1 MMGGWEREGEI
12 EAGGRR
18 LAFAEAGPESDL
30 LSIVFIHGAGGSR
43 KSWSHLLHDISR
55 LGLHAIALELP
66 GHGASPGQGTP
77 PGQGSRKIGSYAE
90 TVEAFIEARG
100 LARPVLAGHSMG
112 GAVALTCGL
121 NIPARRG
128 GVVLTWA
135 GSRLRV
141 MESILAGVLSNF
153 EATAAEIVDF
163 LFAPSAPAALAEE
176 GRRQLLEC
184 SPEVVHGDFSA
195 CDGFDERNRIGDIAL
210 PSLILCGDSDRLT
223 PPTYSQFLAEKLPS
237 AELRIIPD
245 AGHMVMVEQPRRVGE
260 EIRRFMDSLF
270 SRKTG
275 GG

>member
-1 MMGGWEREGEI
+1 MGGSGREGEI
-12 EAGGRR
+12 EADGRR
-18 LAFAEAGPESDL
+18 LAFAEAGSESDL
-30 LSIVFIHGAGGSR
+30 PSIVFIHGAGGSR

-55 LGLHAIALELP
+55 RGLHALALELP
-66 GHGASPGQGTP
+66 GHGASPGP
-77 PGQGSRKIGSYAE
+77 GSRSIGVYTE

-121 NIPARRG
+121 NIPARLG
-128 GVVLTWA
+128 GLILIGTGA
-135 GSRLRV
+135 RLRV

-153 EATAAEIVDF
+153 EVTAAEIADF

-223 PPTYSQFLAEKLPS
+223 PSKYSQFLAEKLPS
-237 AELRIIPD
+237 AEFKIIPD
-245 AGHMVMVEQPRRVGE
+245 SGHMVMVEQPRRVGE
-260 EIRRFMDSLF
+260 EIHRFMDNLF
-270 SRKTG
+270 SR
-275 GG
+275 